1 MYTSATPKTPAP
13 SPASLL
19 RQTGA
24 GYFPI
29 ALIARLPFAMMVVG
43 VLTLVVAARDTIAL
57 GGATSALTGLGT
69 ALIGPH
75 DLHGRPSSYTGV
87 RVRWWRDRPSIRAP
101 SCQHPSLANLKVARV
116 SWSRMEPV

>member
-43 VLTLVVAARDTIAL
+43 VLTLVVAARDSIAL
-57 GGATSALTGLGT
+57 GGATSAPCS
-69 ALIGPH
+69 GPPPTSTVS
-75 DLHGRPSSYTGV
+75 GR
-87 RVRWWRDRPSIRAP
+87 W
-101 SCQHPSLANLKVARV
+101 C
-116 SWSRMEPV
+116 